1 MRVTQNTTANL
12 VLQNLQIIEQRQ
24 EVLQQEASTGM
35 KISSPSD
42 DPTTAQQIVR
52 LQSQTAATNQY
63 ARNITNGTALL
74 TMANSAMSSMSNTLT
89 SVKQLALQ
97 MSNGTNSD
105 PTAMSAAVQQLQQ
118 LKSQFIS
125 LGNTQL
131 NGTYLFGGFKNDTP
145 PFDSATGTY
154 TGTTDT
160 TNYEIAPGS
169 SVPVAI
175 SGSQVVT
182 GGTPPGSSGTDIMGM
197 FDNLISALNSGNSAG
212 VQAQLGTIDKAATQ
226 ITSAEAT
233 VGSSMNRLTT
243 ATTTGQDNNL
253 ATTQVISSLQDADY
267 TQVVSDLSKQQTA
280 YQAAI
285 ASSAKISQISL
296 LDYLQ

>member
-12 VLQNLQIIEQRQ
+12 VLQNLQVIEQRQ
-24 EVLQQEASTGM
+24 EVLEQEASTGM
-35 KISSPSD
+35 KISAPSD
-42 DPTTAQQIVR
+42 DPTSAQQIVR
-52 LQSQTAATNQY
+52 LKSQTAATNQY

-89 SVKQLALQ
+89 SVKQLALE
-97 MSNGTNSD
+97 MSNATNGD
-105 PTAMSAAVQQLQQ
+105 PTAMTAAAQQMQQ

-131 NGTYLFGGFKNDTP
+131 NGNYLFGGFKNDTP
-145 PFDSATGTY
+145 PFDAATGAF

-160 TNYEIAPGS
+160 TSFEIAAGS
-169 SVPVAI
+169 SVPVAV
-175 SGSQVVT
+175 SGSQVIS

-197 FDNLISALNSGNSAG
+197 FDNLISALNSGSTAG
-212 VQAQLGTIDKAATQ
+212 VQAQLGNIDSAATQ
-226 ITSAEAT
+226 ITSSEAT
-233 VGSSMNRLTT
+233 IGASMNRLTT
-243 ATTTGQDNNL
+243 ATSVAQDNNL